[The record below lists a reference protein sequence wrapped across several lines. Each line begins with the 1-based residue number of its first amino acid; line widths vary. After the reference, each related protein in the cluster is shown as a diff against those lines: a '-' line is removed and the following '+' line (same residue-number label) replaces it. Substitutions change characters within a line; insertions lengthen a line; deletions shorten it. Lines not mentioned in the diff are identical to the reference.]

1 VIRACDQPGCSTL
14 TLGPLCLAHELP
26 VTRTFP
32 RGRPYRPA
40 SLTVGPELQQPVGVG
55 DPQVAAS
62 VGVHDSELVVGPV
75 G

>member
-1 VIRACDQPGCSTL
+1 MIRACDQPGCSTL

-32 RGRPYRPA
+32 RGRPFRPA
-40 SLTVGPELQQPVGVG
+40 HDLDHPVVG
-55 DPQVAAS
+55 DSPNAAS
-62 VGVHDSELVVGPV
+62 VAVHDGELLAGPV

>member
-32 RGRPYRPA
+32 RGRPFRPA
-40 SLTVGPELQQPVGVG
+40 DDLRRPVVG
-55 DPQVAAS
+55 DSPNAAPVA
-62 VGVHDSELVVGPV
+62 VHDSELLAGPV